1 MVSGAPAGG
10 QYPRMPCILKLIL
23 DLPNTLADLILGP
36 EEEIIY
42 VTVTA
47 RR

>member
-1 MVSGAPAGG
+1 MS
-10 QYPRMPCILKLIL
+10 CILKLIY

-42 VTVTA
+42 VTVTG